1 MKAKSIFISHAVA
14 NKDLADKIVDLLE
27 TGIGVKDT
35 DIFCSSLEG
44 LGVPPGSN
52 FIDFIRQQIEEPKI
66 VILLLTTQYF
76 KSQFCLCE
84 LGASWVLSHNVIPLL
99 VKPLEYKDMKAVLT
113 GIQGL
118 KIEDKS
124 DLNMMQDQIVNVLS
138 MKGKAYA
145 RWEIKR
151 DQFLAKLTECESLKK
166 VEKPVTEEECKK
178 LQQQYKDAIKE
189 IEDAEKIIGDCS
201 LPD

>member
-1 MKAKSIFISHAVA
+1 
-14 NKDLADKIVDLLE
+14 
-27 TGIGVKDT
+27 
-35 DIFCSSLEG
+35 
-44 LGVPPGSN
+44 
-52 FIDFIRQQIEEPKI
+52 
-66 VILLLTTQYF
+66 
-76 KSQFCLCE
+76 
-84 LGASWVLSHNVIPLL
+84 
-99 VKPLEYKDMKAVLT
+99 MKAVLT